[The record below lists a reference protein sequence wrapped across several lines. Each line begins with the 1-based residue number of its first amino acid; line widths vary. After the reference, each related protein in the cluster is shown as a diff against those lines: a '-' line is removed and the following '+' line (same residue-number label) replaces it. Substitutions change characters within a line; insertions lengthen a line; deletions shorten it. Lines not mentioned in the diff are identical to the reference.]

1 MDMDLLIEL
10 AVKAVKSYLISEGIP
25 VETAPKTPKRWALVL
40 TEDHCGDFC
49 SKEKFESDSCGIT
62 CALMENY
69 DVDIDC
75 YDTVVLYDM
84 TNANLFKLA
93 NGCTDSKFL
102 SLAAEAILKGKRVL
116 MVKDDVEIL
125 KYEDSPAKALYA
137 NIYKNLQILLD
148 SGVTLIARSDVKAAL
163 EQGGTEPAKAE
174 APAKAEVKTEAKAD
188 APVNAPIQ
196 APKKAPED
204 DSIYEITKKVITER
218 DIKEAAAHHAK
229 KIKLPVKP
237 LITSLALDTARDL
250 DIELI

>member
-10 AVKAVKSYLISEGIP
+10 AVKAVKSYLVSEGIP
-25 VETAPKTPKRWALVL
+25 VESAPKPRKRWALVL
-40 TEDHCGDFC
+40 TEDHCSDYC
-49 SKEKFESDSCGIT
+49 SKEKNSSDICEVT

-102 SLAAEAILKGKRVL
+102 SLAAEAVLKGKRVL
-116 MVKDDVEIL
+116 MVKEDVEIL
-125 KYEDSPAKALYA
+125 KYQDSPAKALYA

-148 SGVTLIARSDVKAAL
+148 SGVELIAKEDLRDAL
-163 EQGGTEPAKAE
+163 QQDGD
-174 APAKAEVKTEAKAD
+174 APAAKEIAA
-188 APVNAPIQ
+188 APAAVVPAQ
-196 APKKAPED
+196 ASVPASVPD
-204 DSIYEITKKVITER
+204 DGPIYEITKKVITER
-218 DIKEAAAHHAK
+218 DIKEAAAQHVK
-229 KIKLPVKP
+229 KIKLPAKP

-250 DIELI
+250 EIELV